1 MEQKGQEELGSGEG
15 GGREGMV
22 NTPSFKR
29 GCAPVAVLR
38 KTVDRRCSIS
48 SSGNGV

>member
-22 NTPSFKR
+22 STPEFLN
-29 GCAPVAVLR
+29 VAALL
-38 KTVDRRCSIS
+38 
-48 SSGNGV
+48 